1 VGRGGRDHRAAH
13 VRRLQTSPRPA
24 GQARRPDV
32 LEQSRGHR
40 DQAAR
45 TRFRI
50 RHREAVPDLQSALS
64 LCTAPGPAVAVVLA
78 SAVAVVLASAV
89 AVVLGSAVEIVLVLA
104 SAVEV
109 ALIFAS
115 AVEVIF
121 ASAVEVVLVPASG
134 VILSAAN

>member
-50 RHREAVPDLQSALS
+50 RHREAVPDLQSALG
-64 LCTAPGPAVAVVLA
+64 LCTAPGP
-78 SAVAVVLASAV
+78 AVAVVLASAV

>member
-78 SAVAVVLASAV
+78 SAVAVVL
-89 AVVLGSAVEIVLVLA
+89 GSAVEIVLVLA

>member
-78 SAVAVVLASAV
+78 SAVAVVL
-89 AVVLGSAVEIVLVLA
+89 GSAVEIVLVLA

-115 AVEVIF
+115 AVEVIV